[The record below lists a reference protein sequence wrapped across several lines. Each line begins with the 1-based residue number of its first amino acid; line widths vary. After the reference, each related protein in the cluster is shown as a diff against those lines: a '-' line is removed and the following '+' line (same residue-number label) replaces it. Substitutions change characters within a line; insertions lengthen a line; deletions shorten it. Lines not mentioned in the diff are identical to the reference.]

1 MSKSLN
7 FWEAVATLVGTIIGA
22 GILGI
27 PFAVH
32 KVGFGVGLF
41 FLFILGIAV
50 MFVHLMV
57 GEMMLRNKEDHQIAG
72 CVKKYVGHGW
82 QYVEYLAMIVGNYG
96 ALLAYIIGIGAVLAA
111 LWGGDAMWHSIIFWL
126 VGAIVLYF
134 GLKWVKVIELIMV
147 LGVFAVVLIISGA
160 GASSLSQISWFNDID
175 FHNIL
180 LLYGV
185 VLFAYA
191 GTGAIFS
198 VKRILNEERRLIKK
212 AIVYAGLIA
221 MVVYVLFTATVLA
234 VCNGNVTQV
243 ATVGLGS
250 TLGKWAIIAGNL
262 FAFFTLSTSFLSVGL
277 GLKQIFEYDIKIN
290 RKTAW
295 LLVAIVPFLLFLSGI
310 RDFITILGIV
320 GSLSFGA
327 SGILIVT
334 AYRRAKKLGD
344 QRPVYA
350 LSRSALMEISLLI
363 MFSAGIVYAIWD
375 MVR

>member
-32 KVGFGVGLF
+32 KVGFGAGLI
-41 FLFILGIAV
+41 FLFVLGIAV

-82 QYVEYLAMIVGNYG
+82 QYLEYLAIFIGNYG
-96 ALLAYIIGIGAVLAA
+96 ALLAYIIAIGAVLSAM
-111 LWGGDAMWHSIIFWL
+111 WGGDAEWHSIIFWL
-126 VGAIVLYF
+126 AGSIVLYF

-147 LGVFAVVLIISGA
+147 IGVFSVVLIISGA
-160 GASSLSQISWFNDID
+160 GASSLSQITWFENIG
-175 FHNIL
+175 FHNTF

-185 VLFAYA
+185 ILFAYA

-198 VKRILNEERRLIKK
+198 VKKILNEERRLIKK

-234 VCNGNVTQV
+234 ICGGNVTEV

-250 TLGKWAIIAGNL
+250 ALGRWAIIVGNL

-277 GLKQIFEYDIKIN
+277 GLKQIFEYDLKIN
-290 RKTAW
+290 HRVAW
-295 LLVAIVPFLLFLSGI
+295 LLVVFVPFLLFLSGI
-310 RDFITILGIV
+310 RDFITILGVV
-320 GSLSFGA
+320 GAFSFGA

-344 QRPVYA
+344 QRPVFA
-350 LSRSALMEISLLI
+350 LSRSALMEILLLI